1 MWGGILRGSNGR
13 TEGEGLWCSWWW
25 VRSPMSGSAEI
36 QTELGEL
43 LRSSGPRMF
52 SSNFL
57 GPEKHESLVKNI
69 EVPIPPLESLF

>member
-1 MWGGILRGSNGR
+1 MGGQRERVCGVRGGGSGAQR
-13 TEGEGLWCSWWW
+13 
-25 VRSPMSGSAEI
+25 SGSAAV

-43 LRSSGPRMF
+43 LRSSRPRMF

-57 GPEKHESLVKNI
+57 GPENHESLVKNI